1 MNAQEQYKEKTNE
14 ELLKLYKETGSLEVK
29 QEIVMRYIYL
39 VKSIAL
45 QMRDIYM
52 SFTQVDDIISEGVIA
67 IMSSIDKF
75 DIEKNVKFE
84 TFISKRIKG
93 MIIDLARKQDWV
105 PRSTRKS
112 TRDIEEA
119 VTTLYNKL
127 GYYPSVQEITEYLN
141 ITPEK
146 YQETMR
152 KAALFNILSL
162 DMVLAEAQ
170 GNEVGVSLPQGEKN
184 EQPESKFLKKELTE
198 VLAEG
203 VGTLKENE
211 QLVIS
216 LYYIEELN
224 MRQIAD
230 VLEVSEPRVSQI
242 HTNAIKKLRK
252 HMERFNEERE
262 SKKNVSRILRSDV

>member
-1 MNAQEQYKEKTNE
+1 MDTQELYEKKSNE

-45 QMRDIYM
+45 QMRDIYL

-67 IMSSIDKF
+67 IMSAIDKF
-75 DIEKNVKFE
+75 DMEKNVKFE

-112 TRDIEEA
+112 TRDIEDA

-127 GYYPSVQEITEYLN
+127 GYYPSIREVTEYLN

-146 YQETMR
+146 YQDTMR
-152 KAALFNILSL
+152 KATLFNVLSL

-170 GNEVGVSLPQGEKN
+170 GNEMGMKLPQIEMT
-184 EQPESKFLKKELTE
+184 ELPESRLLKNELTE

-203 VGTLKENE
+203 ISRLKENE
-211 QLVIS
+211 QLVVS
-216 LYYIEELN
+216 LYYIDELN

-230 VLEVSEPRVSQI
+230 VLQVSEPRVSQI
-242 HTNAIKKLRK
+242 HANAIRKLRK
-252 HMERFNEERE
+252 HMEKFN
-262 SKKNVSRILRSDV
+262 

>member
-119 VTTLYNKL
+119 MTTLYNKL
-127 GYYPSVQEITEYLN
+127 GYYPSVQEVTEYLN

-170 GNEVGVSLPQGEKN
+170 PHIELHHHALP
-184 EQPESKFLKKELTE
+184 L
-198 VLAEG
+198 VL
-203 VGTLKENE
+203 
-211 QLVIS
+211 I
-216 LYYIEELN
+216 
-224 MRQIAD
+224 
-230 VLEVSEPRVSQI
+230 
-242 HTNAIKKLRK
+242 
-252 HMERFNEERE
+252 
-262 SKKNVSRILRSDV
+262 

>member
-1 MNAQEQYKEKTNE
+1 MDTNMDTQERYKEKSNE
-14 ELLKLYKETGSLEVK
+14 ELLQLYKETGALEVK

-45 QMRDIYM
+45 QMRDIYL
-52 SFTQVDDIISEGVIA
+52 SFSQVDDIISEGVIA
-67 IMSSIDKF
+67 IMSAIDKF
-75 DIEKNVKFE
+75 DMDKNVKFE

-105 PRSTRKS
+105 PRSTRKNI
-112 TRDIEEA
+112 RDIEDA

-127 GYYPSVQEITEYLN
+127 GYYPSVQEVTRYLN

-146 YQETMR
+146 YQDTMR
-152 KAALFNILSL
+152 KASLFNILSL

-170 GNEVGVSLPQGEKN
+170 GNEIGMKLPQVESN
-184 EQPESKFLKKELTE
+184 EQPENQFLKKEITQ

-203 VGTLKENE
+203 IKKLKENE

-216 LYYIEELN
+216 LYYIDDLN

-230 VLEVSEPRVSQI
+230 VLQVSEPRVSQI
-242 HTNAIKKLRK
+242 HSNAIKKLRA
-252 HMERFNEERE
+252 HMEDF
-262 SKKNVSRILRSDV
+262 I

>member
-1 MNAQEQYKEKTNE
+1 MNTQGLYKEKTNE
-14 ELLKLYKETGSLEVK
+14 ELLQLYKETGSLEVK

-52 SFTQVDDIISEGVIA
+52 SFFQVDDIINEGVIA
-67 IMSSIDKF
+67 IMAAIDKF
-75 DIEKNVKFE
+75 DMDKNVKFE
-84 TFISKRIKG
+84 TYISKRIKG

-112 TRDIEEA
+112 TRDIEDA

-127 GYYPSVQEITEYLN
+127 GYYPSVQEVTEYLE
-141 ITPEK
+141 ITLEK
-146 YQETMR
+146 YHETMR

-170 GNEVGVSLPQGEKN
+170 GSEIGVKLPQGEMN
-184 EQPESKFLKKELTE
+184 EQPENQLLKKELTE
-198 VLAEG
+198 ELAEG
-203 VGTLKENE
+203 IGSLKENE

-216 LYYIEELN
+216 LYYIDELN
-224 MRQIAD
+224 MRQIAE
-230 VLEVSEPRVSQI
+230 VLQVSEPRVSQI
-242 HTNAIKKLRK
+242 HANAIRKLRK
-252 HMERFNEERE
+252 HMEKFNEEKE
-262 SKKNVSRILRSDV
+262 KKNVSGIL

>member
-1 MNAQEQYKEKTNE
+1 METQEQYKDKSNE
-14 ELLKLYKETGSLEVK
+14 ELLKLYKETGSLEIK

-45 QMRDIYM
+45 QMRDIYL
-52 SFTQVDDIISEGVIA
+52 SFSQVDDIISEGVIA
-67 IMSSIDKF
+67 IMSAIDKF
-75 DIEKNVKFE
+75 DMDKNVKFE

-112 TRDIEEA
+112 TRDIEDA
-119 VTTLYNKL
+119 VMTLYNKL
-127 GYYPSVQEITEYLN
+127 GYYPSIQEVTEYLN

-146 YQETMR
+146 YQDTMR
-152 KAALFNILSL
+152 KASLFNILSL

-170 GNEVGVSLPQGEKN
+170 GNEISMKLPQVESN
-184 EQPESKFLKKELTE
+184 EQPENQYLKKELTE

-203 VGTLKENE
+203 IKKLKENE

-216 LYYIEELN
+216 LYYIDELN

-230 VLEVSEPRVSQI
+230 VLQVSEPRVSQI
-242 HTNAIKKLRK
+242 HSNAIKKLRT
-252 HMERFNEERE
+252 HMEKF
-262 SKKNVSRILRSDV
+262 I

>member
-1 MNAQEQYKEKTNE
+1 MSTQKLYEEQSNE
-14 ELLKLYKETGSLEVK
+14 ELLKLYKETNSLEIK
-29 QEIVMRYIYL
+29 QELVMRYIYL

-45 QMRDIYM
+45 QMRDIYL
-52 SFTQVDDIISEGVIA
+52 SFVQVDDIINEGVIA
-67 IMSSIDKF
+67 IMSAIDKF
-75 DIEKNVKFE
+75 DMEKNVKFE
-84 TFISKRIKG
+84 TYISKRIKG

-119 VTTLYNKL
+119 VTTLYNKH
-127 GYYPSVQEITEYLN
+127 GYYPSVQEVADYLN

-152 KAALFNILSL
+152 KASLFNILSL

-170 GNEVGVSLPQGEKN
+170 GNEVGVTLPQGDKS
-184 EQPESKFLKKELTE
+184 EQPESKFLKKELTQ

-216 LYYIEELN
+216 LYYIDELN

-230 VLEVSEPRVSQI
+230 VLNVSEPRVSQI

-252 HMERFNEERE
+252 HMERFNEEKE
-262 SKKNVSRILRSDV
+262 SRNVSRVL

>member
-1 MNAQEQYKEKTNE
+1 MNTQELYKEKTNE
-14 ELLKLYKETGSLEVK
+14 ELLKMYKETGKLEIK

-45 QMRDIYM
+45 QMRDIYV
-52 SFTQVDDIISEGVIA
+52 SFSQVDDIISEGVIA
-67 IMSSIDKF
+67 IMSSIEKF
-75 DIEKNVKFE
+75 DMDKNVKFE

-119 VTTLYNKL
+119 VTTLYNRL
-127 GYYPSVQEITEYLN
+127 GYYPSVQQVTEFLN

-152 KAALFNILSL
+152 KASLFNILSL

-170 GNEVGVSLPQGEKN
+170 GNEVGVTLPQGDKS
-184 EQPESKFLKKELTE
+184 EQPESKFLQKELTQ
-198 VLAEG
+198 VLADG
-203 VGTLKENE
+203 VGMLKENE
-211 QLVIS
+211 QMVIS
-216 LYYIEELN
+216 LYYIDELN

-230 VLEVSEPRVSQI
+230 VLNVSEPRVSQI

-252 HMERFNEERE
+252 HMEKFNEEKE
-262 SKKNVSRILRSDV
+262 SRNVSRVL

>member
-1 MNAQEQYKEKTNE
+1 MGTQELYKEKSNE

-45 QMRDIYM
+45 QMRDIYL
-52 SFTQVDDIISEGVIA
+52 SFVQVDDIINEGVIA
-67 IMSSIDKF
+67 IMSAIDKF
-75 DIEKNVKFE
+75 DLEKNVKFE
-84 TFISKRIKG
+84 TYISKRIKG

-105 PRSTRKS
+105 PRSTRKN

-127 GYYPSVQEITEYLN
+127 GYYPSVQEVTEYLD
-141 ITPEK
+141 ISTEK
-146 YQETMR
+146 YHDTMR

-170 GNEVGVSLPQGEKN
+170 GNEIGVRISQGEAQ
-184 EQPESKFLKKELTE
+184 EQPEEQYLKKELSE
-198 VLAEG
+198 VLVAAINK
-203 VGTLKENE
+203 LKENE

-216 LYYIEELN
+216 LYYIDELN

-230 VLEVSEPRVSQI
+230 VLQVSEPRVSQI
-242 HTNAIKKLRK
+242 HANAIKKLRK
-252 HMERFNEERE
+252 HMEKFNEERE
-262 SKKNVSRILRSDV
+262 RKDVSGVL

>member
-1 MNAQEQYKEKTNE
+1 MGTQELYKEKSNE
-14 ELLKLYKETGSLEVK
+14 ELLKLYKETGSLEIK

-45 QMRDIYM
+45 QMRDIYL
-52 SFTQVDDIISEGVIA
+52 SFVQVDDIINEGVIA
-67 IMSSIDKF
+67 IMSAIDKF
-75 DIEKNVKFE
+75 DLDKKVKFE
-84 TFISKRIKG
+84 TYISKRIKG

-105 PRSTRKS
+105 PRSTRKN

-127 GYYPSVQEITEYLN
+127 GYYPSIQEVTEYLD
-141 ITPEK
+141 ISTEK
-146 YQETMR
+146 YHDTMR

-170 GNEVGVSLPQGEKN
+170 GNEIGVRLTHGDSQ
-184 EQPESKFLKKELTE
+184 EQPEDQFLKKELAG

-203 VGTLKENE
+203 INKLKENE

-216 LYYIEELN
+216 LYYIDELN

-230 VLEVSEPRVSQI
+230 VLQVSEPRVSQI
-242 HTNAIKKLRK
+242 HANAIKKLRK
-252 HMERFNEERE
+252 HMEKFNEEKER
-262 SKKNVSRILRSDV
+262 KDVSGVL

>member
-1 MNAQEQYKEKTNE
+1 MSVQEVYKEKTNE
-14 ELLKLYKETGSLEVK
+14 ELLQLYKETGSLEVK

-52 SFTQVDDIISEGVIA
+52 SFSQVDDIINEGVIA
-67 IMSSIDKF
+67 IMSAVDKF
-75 DIEKNVKFE
+75 DLDKNVKFE
-84 TFISKRIKG
+84 TYISKRIKG
-93 MIIDLARKQDWV
+93 MIVDLARKQDWV

-112 TRDIEEA
+112 TRDIEDA
-119 VTTLYNKL
+119 VTTLYNKH
-127 GYYPSVQEITEYLN
+127 GYYPSVQEVTDYLH

-170 GNEVGVSLPQGEKN
+170 GNELGVKPPQGEIS
-184 EQPESKFLKKELTE
+184 EQPEERFLKRELSE
-198 VLAEG
+198 ALAEG
-203 VGTLKENE
+203 VGQLKENE

-216 LYYIEELN
+216 LYYIDELN
-224 MRQIAD
+224 MRQIAE
-230 VLEVSEPRVSQI
+230 VLEVSEPRISQI
-242 HTNAIKKLRK
+242 HANAIKKLK
-252 HMERFNEERE
+252 KYMEKFNEEKE
-262 SKKNVSRILRSDV
+262 SKNVSGIL

>member
-1 MNAQEQYKEKTNE
+1 MSTQELYKEKSNE
-14 ELLKLYKETGSLEVK
+14 ELLKLYKESGSLEIK

-52 SFTQVDDIISEGVIA
+52 SFVQVDDIINEGVIA
-67 IMSSIDKF
+67 IMSAIDKF
-75 DIEKNVKFE
+75 DMEKNVKFE
-84 TFISKRIKG
+84 TYISKRIKG

-112 TRDIEEA
+112 TRDIEDA

-127 GYYPSVQEITEYLN
+127 GYYPSVQEVTEYLD
-141 ITPEK
+141 ITTEK
-146 YQETMR
+146 YHETMR

-170 GNEVGVSLPQGEKN
+170 GNEIGARVSTQQEN
-184 EQPESKFLKKELTE
+184 HEQPEEQLLKKELTE
-198 VLAEG
+198 ILAEG
-203 VGTLKENE
+203 INTLKENE
-211 QLVIS
+211 QIVVS

-230 VLEVSEPRVSQI
+230 VLSVSEPRVSQI
-242 HTNAIKKLRK
+242 HSNAIRKLRK
-252 HMERFNEERE
+252 HMENFNEERE
-262 SKKNVSRILRSDV
+262 KRDVSGIL

>member
-119 VTTLYNKL
+119 MTTLYNKL
-127 GYYPSVQEITEYLN
+127 GYYPSVQEVTEYLN

-184 EQPESKFLKKELTE
+184 EQPESKFLKKE
-198 VLAEG
+198 
-203 VGTLKENE
+203 LKENE

>member
-1 MNAQEQYKEKTNE
+1 MGTQELYKEKSNE

-45 QMRDIYM
+45 QMRDIYL
-52 SFTQVDDIISEGVIA
+52 SFVQVDDIINEGVIA
-67 IMSSIDKF
+67 IMSAIDKF
-75 DIEKNVKFE
+75 DVEKNVKFE
-84 TFISKRIKG
+84 TYISKRIKG

-105 PRSTRKS
+105 PRSTRKN
-112 TRDIEEA
+112 TRDIEDA
-119 VTTLYNKL
+119 VTTLYNRL
-127 GYYPSVQEITEYLN
+127 GYYPSVQEVTKYLD
-141 ITPEK
+141 ISTEK
-146 YQETMR
+146 YHETMR

-170 GNEVGVSLPQGEKN
+170 GNEISSRLSQGDIHD
-184 EQPESKFLKKELTE
+184 QPEDKFLKKELTE
-198 VLAEG
+198 VLASG
-203 VGTLKENE
+203 INGLKENE

-230 VLEVSEPRVSQI
+230 ILEVSEPRVSQI
-242 HTNAIKKLRK
+242 HANAIKKLRK
-252 HMERFNEERE
+252 YMEKFNEERGR
-262 SKKNVSRILRSDV
+262 KDVSGIL